1 MNFNYEKLV
10 KKKRINLILKGLCDD
25 NDLDIL
31 YKVIGE
37 STVLEALSLSNNQ
50 LTLSDG
56 KLANAIAKNTTLK
69 ELNLRRNKINLKGI
83 EQLADALKE
92 NNKSIVVLYLGDNNI
107 GDEGA
112 KCIAD
117 VLAVNKSLQDIDLS
131 SNNINAKGA
140 KYLADALK
148 ENDTLKELAIDKNNI
163 GNGGAAKLAEALQF
177 NHSIKTLE
185 LDFNNI
191 SVHDDPMMREMAMLQ
206 SFTEMKDH
214 LNSALKEKESAL
226 KLVASMKADIT
237 RKEEEIEKKGK
248 EIKSRDADISIKD
261 WALKEKDAEI
271 ALLKSTI
278 TNKDKEIKSLKAA
291 TIKGQTIETKDDKSS
306 EPPNKLPRTEAM

>member
-1 MNFNYEKLV
+1 MNFNFEKLV
-10 KKKRINLILKGLCDD
+10 KKRRINLILKGLCDD
-25 NDLDIL
+25 GLDIL

-37 STVLEALSLSNNQ
+37 STVLEALSLSNNN

-56 KLANAIAKNTTLK
+56 KLADAIAKNTTLK

-92 NNKSIVVLYLGDNNI
+92 NNKTIVVLYLGDNNI

-131 SNNINAKGA
+131 SNNINLEGA

-226 KLVASMKADIT
+226 KVNASMKA
-237 RKEEEIEKKGK
+237 E
-248 EIKSRDADISIKD
+248 
-261 WALKEKDAEI
+261 LKEKDAEI

-278 TNKDKEIKSLKAA
+278 TNKNKEIKSLKDA
-291 TIKGQTIETKDDKSS
+291 TIKGQTIDDPVDLTKDDNKSS
-306 EPPNKLPRTEAM
+306 EPPNKLPRNEDTPKLKSSKPIDMEI

>member
-1 MNFNYEKLV
+1 MNFNFEKLV
-10 KKKRINLILKGLCDD
+10 KKRRINLILKGLCDD
-25 NDLDIL
+25 GLDIL

-92 NNKSIVVLYLGDNNI
+92 NNKTIVVLYLGDNNI
-107 GDEGA
+107 GDEGD

-117 VLAVNKSLQDIDLS
+117 VLVVNKSLQDIVLS
-131 SNNINAKGA
+131 SNNINLEGA

-163 GNGGAAKLAEALQF
+163 GDGGAVRIAEAIQH
-177 NHSIKTLE
+177 NQSVKTLA
-185 LDFNNI
+185 LGFNNMSI
-191 SVHDDPMMREMAMLQ
+191 LNDPNRIEIAML
-206 SFTEMKDH
+206 K
-214 LNSALKEKESAL
+214 KEL
-226 KLVASMKADIT
+226 
-237 RKEEEIEKKGK
+237 EIF
-248 EIKSRDADISIKD
+248 
-261 WALKEKDAEI
+261 
-271 ALLKSTI
+271 
-278 TNKDKEIKSLKAA
+278 
-291 TIKGQTIETKDDKSS
+291 
-306 EPPNKLPRTEAM
+306 